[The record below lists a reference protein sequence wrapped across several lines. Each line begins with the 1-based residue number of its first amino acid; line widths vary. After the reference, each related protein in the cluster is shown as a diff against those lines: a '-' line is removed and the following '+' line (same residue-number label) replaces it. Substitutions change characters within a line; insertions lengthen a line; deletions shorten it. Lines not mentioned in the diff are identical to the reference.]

1 MRGRA
6 SPTKVCP
13 TIDQYFN
20 GLSSDVMSPIAHN
33 LQEQPVHPTIDVNT
47 PDGTFKAYIA
57 RPAILPAPAIV
68 VIQEIFGVN
77 EDLRDTC
84 DELAK
89 QGYVALSPDLFWR
102 MEPGVDL
109 SDQTEAEW
117 KKGFALYTAF
127 NYPAGVSDIA
137 ATLQVARALPGASG
151 KVGLMG
157 YCLGGLMTFLTT
169 ARRGADASVV
179 FYGGN
184 TEKHLNEAR
193 NIKNPLMMHLGEED
207 EYISKEAQSE
217 IIAALTGNEFA
228 EVFTYP
234 GCRHA
239 FARHRGIHFDKD
251 AARLANRRTAEFFQ
265 LHLA

>member
-1 MRGRA
+1 VN
-6 SPTKVCP
+6 PT
-13 TIDQYFN
+13 
-20 GLSSDVMSPIAHN
+20 L
-33 LQEQPVHPTIDVNT
+33 DVNT
-47 PDGTFKAYIA
+47 PDGAFKAYIA
-57 RPAILPAPAIV
+57 RPAILPAPAV
-68 VIQEIFGVN
+68 VVVQEIFGVN
-77 EDLRDTC
+77 ADLRDTC

-89 QGYVALSPDLFWR
+89 QGYFALSPDLFWR

-127 NYPAGVSDIA
+127 DYPSGVADIT
-137 ATLQVARALPGASG
+137 ATLQVARTLSGASG

-184 TEKHLNEAR
+184 TEKHLDEAR

-207 EYISKEAQSE
+207 EYISKEAQRE
-217 IIAALTGNEFA
+217 IIAALAGNEFA
-228 EVFTYP
+228 EVFTYA

-251 AARLANRRTAEFFQ
+251 AARLANRRTADFFQ
-265 LHLA
+265 RHLT